1 MLVAAP
7 HHRLQASA
15 LAGTLGLGHAARL
28 LLAWEKR
35 EGARQVER
43 KMKEGATTGVSGGWE
58 AGEGGW
64 EGVEKSQGPRPGRGT
79 DKKPELEARRSQTAR
94 SVIADD
100 EAFRQ
105 IKSRK

>member
-28 LLAWEKR
+28 LLAWERRK
-35 EGARQVER
+35 GVRQVER
-43 KMKEGATTGVSGGWE
+43 KIRECGGGGGVGWE
-58 AGEGGW
+58 AVEKGQEYRPGKGEG
-64 EGVEKSQGPRPGRGT
+64 Q
-79 DKKPELEARRSQTAR
+79 KPDLEARRSQTAAIR
-94 SVIADD
+94 HADD